1 MTITQ
6 MELADRIRQART
18 ACGMK
23 QEDVAEKLEVSRPTY
38 TQIENGNRAIS
49 SLELTTLAY
58 LFGRDLRDFLTESFS
73 EGDPLAVLFR
83 AHPEVAHGDGVVDA
97 LRECA
102 ALARELSNLESL
114 LGISREAQA
123 PPAYA
128 HPAPTSRREAVDQ
141 GIRTAEDE
149 RRRLGLGDKPAPDI
163 CELLEV
169 QGIRTGKAKLP
180 EEISGLTLY
189 DKAVGFFVVANE
201 NHHWLRRRFS
211 YAHEYAHVILD
222 RQRRGAASASSSR
235 YDLLEVRANVYA
247 AAFLMP
253 QTGVAEF
260 VASLGKGKQSRTYT
274 SVFDEEESVAVE
286 GRTEPGSQDIQLYDV
301 VQLAHNFG
309 VSRQSALYRLRNLGL
324 LKEPELE
331 RLKAEDLDKG
341 NQVSTLLGLNE
352 VSHEHARN
360 EFRHRFVGLA
370 LEAYRRDKISR
381 KKLLELGGMV
391 EVGEEDLTALL
402 QSLGFD
408 TAEDAE
414 ADILLPGEG
423 RGPQK

>member
-6 MELADRIRQART
+6 KELADRVRQARI

-23 QEDVAEKLEVSRPTY
+23 QEDVAENLEVSRPTY

-49 SLELTTLAY
+49 SLELTRLAY
-58 LFGRDLRDFLTESFS
+58 LFGRDLREFVADSS
-73 EGDPLAVLFR
+73 SNDDPLAVLFR
-83 AHPEVAHGDGVVDA
+83 AHPDVGESEGIADA
-97 LRECA
+97 LRDCA
-102 ALARELSNLESL
+102 ALARELSNLEQL
-114 LGISREAQA
+114 LGISRDAQA

-128 HPAPTSRREAVDQ
+128 HPAPTSRREAVQQ
-141 GIRTAEDE
+141 GLRTAEDE

-189 DKAVGFFVVANE
+189 DKTVGFFVVANE

-211 YAHEYAHVILD
+211 YAHEYGHVLLD
-222 RQRRGAASASSSR
+222 RQRCGSVSVVSAR
-235 YDLLEVRANVYA
+235 NDLLEVRANVLA

-253 QTGVAEF
+253 ESGVAEF
-260 VASLGKGKQSRTYT
+260 IASLGKGKASRTYT
-274 SVFDEEESVAVE
+274 TVFDEEGSVPVE
-286 GRTEPGSQDIQLYDV
+286 GRTEPGSQDLQLYDV
-301 VQLAHNFG
+301 VQLAHNFS
-309 VSRQSALYRLRNLGL
+309 VSRQAALYRLKNLGF

-341 NQVSTLLGLNE
+341 NQVSTLLGFNE

-360 EFRHRFVGLA
+360 EFRHRFVSLA

-391 EVGEEDLTALL
+391 DVGGEDLTALL
-402 QSLGFD
+402 QSLGLD
-408 TAEDAE
+408 TPEDRE
-414 ADILLPGEG
+414 ADVLLPGEG
-423 RGPQK
+423 A

>member
-6 MELADRIRQART
+6 QELADRIRQART

-23 QEDVAEKLEVSRPTY
+23 QEDVAEKLDVSRPTY
-38 TQIENGNRAIS
+38 TQIENGNRPVS
-49 SLELTTLAY
+49 SLELTRLAY
-58 LFGRDLRDFLTESFS
+58 LFGRDLREFVADSFS
-73 EGDPLAVLFR
+73 SDEPLAVLFR
-83 AHPEVAHGDGVVDA
+83 AHPEVGESDGIADA
-97 LRECA
+97 LRDCA
-102 ALARELSNLESL
+102 ALARELSNLERL
-114 LGISREAQA
+114 LGISRDAQA
-123 PPAYA
+123 PPAYSN
-128 HPAPTSRREAVDQ
+128 PAPTSRREAVQQ
-141 GIRTAEDE
+141 GLRTAEDE
-149 RRRLGLGDKPAPDI
+149 RRRLGLGDKPAPDV

-180 EEISGLTLY
+180 DDISGLTLY
-189 DKAVGFFVVANE
+189 EKTVGFFVVANE
-201 NHHWLRRRFS
+201 EHHWLRRRFS
-211 YAHEYAHVILD
+211 YAHEYAHVLLD
-222 RQRRGAASASSSR
+222 RQRRGSVSAGSSR
-235 YDLLEVRANVYA
+235 NDLLEVRANVFA

-253 QTGVAEF
+253 EPGVAEF
-260 VASLGKGKQSRTYT
+260 AASLGKGKQSRTYT

-309 VSRQSALYRLRNLGL
+309 VSRQAALYRLKNLGL

-341 NQVSTLLGLNE
+341 NQVSTLLGFNE
-352 VSHEHARN
+352 VSHKHARN
-360 EFRHRFVGLA
+360 QFRHRFVGLA

-381 KKLLELGGMV
+381 KKLLELGRTV
-391 EVGEEDLTALL
+391 EVGEEELTALL

-414 ADILLPGEG
+414 ADDLLPGEG
-423 RGPQK
+423 A